1 MSYIPHAK
9 VYFVRY
15 PYCSFATERKV
26 FLKFEILDVF
36 KVYIYYIGH
45 VVVSYI
51 SELVSWNC

>member
-15 PYCSFATERKV
+15 SFATERKV